1 MLPNNIKKNIITALI
16 CAGLFTACATPE
28 KFAEKMYAAKGRN
41 IEDVKKEFGKPT
53 VEGFIAGGNYILDY
67 TQLGVIHGI
76 YYDCHF
82 WFYADPRTNMVK
94 DVNWVGS
101 RCKSN

>member
-1 MLPNNIKKNIITALI
+1 
-16 CAGLFTACATPE
+16 
-28 KFAEKMYAAKGRN
+28 MYAAKGRN

-53 VEGFIAGGNYILDY
+53 VEGFIAGDNYILDY